1 MRDSLVVAGALA
13 VALVSP
19 AFAQEHEKHQHHPSA
34 KAGELGEVSFANSGA
49 AAAQEPFLRGLALL
63 HNFEYDE
70 AAEGFREAQGRD
82 PSFAMAFW
90 LEAVTCSHLLWGEE
104 NLEGAKGALARLAPT
119 PEARLARAGTPRE
132 RAYGAA
138 IEALYVDGKLG
149 SRVTAFADGMRKV
162 ATAYPDDPDAAAF
175 TSLASMFAD
184 YNADLSD
191 EQHKAY
197 KEEAITRADS
207 VFQRFPKHPGGAHY
221 LIHATDN
228 PAFAARGLDAA
239 RRYAAIA
246 PNAEHALHMP
256 SHIFVQLGLW
266 DDVVASNERSLAASW
281 AEIKDR
287 KLTTADLSYHALEWL
302 HYGYLQQG
310 RYRDAGALI
319 ETARQA
325 ISQADLTAP
334 NSVDARASLGK
345 LLFAQAAATNEWSG
359 EVCDLREN
367 ATRVSTQEREVTFQ
381 ARSSYL
387 AAVAAVACGRSD
399 VSVDTLRTRIAG
411 LPAGDFRTRM
421 LKAALLHARLLTAIR
436 KDAGDDLNDL
446 IAEASMAGNPPSG
459 PPPGL
464 RNLELQGELL
474 LKIGRAKEA
483 VAAYRQALQLT
494 PKRSEALLGLA
505 RACRAAGDTQGAT
518 EAYGLL
524 LANWHRADAG
534 INALAE
540 ARTGAKAN

>member
-1 MRDSLVVAGALA
+1 MRDSTILAGVLA
-13 VALVSP
+13 ACLASP
-19 AFAQEHEKHQHHPSA
+19 VLAQEHEKHQHHPSA
-34 KAGELGEVSFANSGA
+34 KVGELGEVTFANSGA

-82 PSFAMAFW
+82 ASFAMAFW
-90 LEAVTCSHLLWGEE
+90 LEAVTDSHLLWGEE
-104 NLEGAKGALARLAPT
+104 NLEGARGALARLAPT
-119 PEARLARAGTPRE
+119 PDARLARAGTPRE

-138 IEALYVDGKLG
+138 IEALYVDGALG
-149 SRVTAFADGMRKV
+149 TRVIGFAEGMRKV
-162 ATAYPDDPDAAAF
+162 ATAYPDDPDAAAL
-175 TSLASMFAD
+175 TSLAAMFAA
-184 YNADLSD
+184 YNADLSA
-191 EQHKAY
+191 EQHKAH
-197 KEEAITRADS
+197 KEEAISRADG
-207 VFQRFPKHPGGAHY
+207 VFQRYPKHPGGVHY

-228 PAFAARGLDAA
+228 PANAARGLDAA

-256 SHIFVQLGLW
+256 SHIFLQLGLW

-281 AEIKDR
+281 AELKER

-310 RYRDAGALI
+310 RYRDAQALI

-345 LLFAQAAATNEWSG
+345 LLFSQAAATNEWSG
-359 EVCDLREN
+359 EVCGLRESD
-367 ATRVSTQEREVTFQ
+367 TRVSTQEREVTFQ
-381 ARSSYL
+381 ARSAYL
-387 AAVAAVACGRSD
+387 AAVAAVACGRND
-399 VSVDTLRTRIAG
+399 VSIDTLRARIAG
-411 LPAGDFRTRM
+411 LPAGDFRTNS

-436 KDAGDDLNDL
+436 KGAGDDLSSL
-446 IAEASMAGNPPSG
+446 SAEAAAAGNPPTG
-459 PPPGL
+459 PPSGL

-474 LKIGRAKEA
+474 IKTGRAKEA

-505 RACRAAGDTQGAT
+505 RASRAAGDTPGAT
-518 EAYGLL
+518 EAYRLL
-524 LANWHRADAG
+524 LANWHQADPG
-534 INALAE
+534 ITALAE
-540 ARTGAKAN
+540 ARTNTKAN